1 VTFVPKSSAD
11 APHGLRAAY
20 GCMMAAAG
28 IPISLLCDFSWEST
42 VGIDR
47 FWGLPHVMTY
57 LAVASLVGL
66 ALWMIFSRRFSKN
79 EAVNL
84 ASFRA
89 PLGVWL
95 VLWSGLAFVTALGFD
110 RWWQSAY
117 GMGAGIWHPPQLLK
131 ATAFFAAVIGV
142 WLLVAMMRNHA
153 TSKTGKP
160 FALLFSF
167 GGGLVLA
174 LIFIVGLPSHYPNQ
188 QHSASFYRLA
198 CATYPFVL
206 AILGTARQMRWPAT
220 TAALFYTA
228 FVCAHVWLLP
238 LFAAKPLTGPIYNPM
253 EHLMPPPFPLLL
265 IIPALA
271 MDWLAQKFS
280 QQNLWLRALLLSAAF
295 FFLFLGVQWVF
306 SEFLLMNLADN
317 WFFAGG
323 GKHWP
328 FFLKINPTGR
338 INFWESPADTMTLR
352 NAVIAFGLTLLTTR
366 LGLSV
371 GAWMARVQR

>member
-1 VTFVPKSSAD
+1 MSPLENTTSTSQN
-11 APHGLRAAY
+11 LRVAA
-20 GCMMAAAG
+20 CAVSAAAG

-57 LAVASLVGL
+57 LAVASLVSI
-66 ALWMIFSRRFSKN
+66 AAWMVFSRAYSN
-79 EAVNL
+79 GHAV

-89 PLGVWL
+89 PLGAWL
-95 VLWSGLAFVTALGFD
+95 VLWSGLAFVTALVFD

-131 ATAFFAAVIGV
+131 ATAFFAAVVGL
-142 WLLVAMMRNHA
+142 WLLVAMIRNHA
-153 TSKTGKP
+153 TPETRHP

-167 GGGLVLA
+167 GGGLVLT
-174 LIFIVGLPSHYPNQ
+174 LIFIVALPSHYPNQ

-206 AILGTARQMRWPAT
+206 AILVAAGRMRWPAT
-220 TAALFYTA
+220 TAALFYTI

-238 LFAAKPLTGPIYNPM
+238 FFAAKPLTGPIYNPM

-271 MDWLAQKFS
+271 MDLLARKFS
-280 QQNLWLRALLLSAAF
+280 QHNLWLRALILSAAF
-295 FFLFLGVQWVF
+295 FGLFLGVQWVF

-328 FFLKINPTGR
+328 FFLKINSTGR
-338 INFWESPADTMTLR
+338 ISFWESPTDTMTLR
-352 NAVIAFGLTLLTTR
+352 NAVIAFCLTLLTTR
-366 LGLSV
+366 VGLSV